1 MTKSALLIH
10 GMWGTVDAWRNWR
23 AYLEAQGWRVLA
35 PALRHHDAPPLEPP
49 PGLGTTGLDDYV
61 ADLQA
66 LLASLPE
73 KPVIVGHSMGGL
85 IALKLCAR
93 GLARAAV
100 LLTPAPPSSV
110 LALRVSNVL
119 AFARIERQWGW
130 WRKPHRA
137 TLEEALWH
145 TFNTM
150 EPGEAGRLHE
160 GFVHDSGRALL
171 EMGLPWLDRAGAARV
186 APADVTVPLLL
197 VGCEQDR
204 LTPPSV
210 VKRIADRFAA
220 VATYSQYPR
229 QGHWVLG
236 QPGWQ
241 DVAADAARWMD
252 RQWQSSTSPS

>member
-1 MTKSALLIH
+1 MGKCALLIH
-10 GMWGTVDAWRNWR
+10 GMWGTSEVWRNWR
-23 AYLEAQGWRVLA
+23 VFLETRGWAVLT
-35 PALRHHDAPPLEPP
+35 PSLRHHEAPPLTPP
-49 PGLGTTGLDDYV
+49 PELGTTGLADY
-61 ADLQA
+61 ARDLEI
-66 LLASLPE
+66 LLQGLPE

-93 GLARAAV
+93 GLARAGV

-110 LALRVSNVL
+110 LALRISNVL

-137 TLEEALWH
+137 TLKEAVWH

-150 EPGEAGRLHE
+150 DPCEAAGLH
-160 GFVHDSGRALL
+160 GTFVHDSGRALL
-171 EMGLPWLDRAGAARV
+171 EMGLPWLDRTASAHV
-186 APADVTVPLLL
+186 APADVAVPLLMVAGL
-197 VGCEQDR
+197 RDR

-210 VKRIADRFAA
+210 VRRIADRFDGAE
-220 VATYSQYPR
+220 YREYPG

-241 DVAADAARWMD
+241 EIAADAAQWMD
-252 RQWQSSTSPS
+252 RQWQSSTSPN